1 MLVTK
6 WIINKIAAIVI
17 AIVILSA
24 FAKYYRV
31 YNFAVSPDDRILF
44 WAPLAIVGLVSVVVY
59 IWTFNA
65 KRK

>member
-6 WIINKIAAIVI
+6 WILNKIAALVI

-24 FAKYYRV
+24 FAKYYRL
-31 YNFAVSPDDRILF
+31 YNFGVSPSDRFVF
-44 WAPLAIVGLVSVVVY
+44 WIPLAVIGVVSLIVY

-65 KRK
+65 KSK